1 MTIVPPLTREQ
12 CKVIVEHYE
21 YCAAEVIAA
30 RERHFQAMRAK
41 PLLSADAHRAHLVS
55 VESAALFAEQ
65 QAAIAQ
71 LLALQALDRLDIIK
85 QDLGLA

>member
-12 CKVIVEHYE
+12 CETIVAHYE
-21 YCAAEVIAA
+21 YCATEALAA
-30 RERHFQAMRAK
+30 RERYFQATRAE

-71 LLALQALDRLDIIK
+71 LLALQALDRLDVIK
-85 QDLGLA
+85 LDLGLA